1 MKALALGARAVLI
14 GQPYLYGLSVEG
26 APCVARV
33 LEILRGEFETA
44 MKLSGCRTLAEID
57 QSVIRRA

>member
-1 MKALALGARAVLI
+1 M
-14 GQPYLYGLSVEG
+14 SVGG
-26 APCVARV
+26 APRMARV